1 MWAEFGYDKEK
12 LASTVESNKYM
23 SSAAKKVIEKIE
35 SEGHIMLVGPKKGK
49 VLVDVVKDKKPK
61 RILEIGTYVGYSAI
75 LMAEAVGANTKIVTI
90 EVDPEN
96 AEIARENIKKA
107 GFEDRVEIKV
117 GYAKE
122 LIPTLSAT
130 FDFMFIDA
138 AKEDYL
144 DYLKLAE
151 GNLQNGAVVVA
162 DNVKIFKEDMLD
174 FLEYVRESG
183 KYKSTTHDVGSDAL
197 EVSIKK

>member
-1 MWAEFGYDKEK
+1 
-12 LASTVESNKYM
+12 M

-107 GFEDRVEIKV
+107 GFEERVEIEV
-117 GYAKE
+117 GDAKE

-130 FDFMFIDA
+130 FDFIFIDA

-144 DYLKLAE
+144 DYLKLVE
-151 GNLQNGAVVVA
+151 EKLEEGAVVVA
-162 DNVKIFKEDMLD
+162 DNVKIFKDDMRD

-183 KYKSTTHDVGSDAL
+183 KYESKTYDVGSDAL

>member
-1 MWAEFGYDKEK
+1 
-12 LASTVESNKYM
+12 
-23 SSAAKKVIEKIE
+23 
-35 SEGHIMLVGPKKGK
+35 MLVGPKKGN
-49 VLVDVVKDKKPK
+49 VLVEVVKKKKPK
-61 RILEIGTYVGYSAI
+61 AILEIGTYVGYSAI
-75 LMAEAVGANTKIVTI
+75 LMAESVGANTKIVTI

-107 GFEDRVEIKV
+107 GFKDKVEIKV
-117 GYAKE
+117 GDAKE
-122 LIPTLSAT
+122 LIPSLTET

-151 GNLQNGAVVVA
+151 EKLEERVVVVA
-162 DNVKIFKEDMLD
+162 DNVKIFKDDMQD
-174 FLEYVRESG
+174 FLAYVRESG
-183 KYKSTTHDVGSDAL
+183 KYESTTHDVGSDAL